1 MTQQADRPA
10 AAATGNAQAAV
21 SGGQAAEVPGL
32 TAVIWRRCAELSY
45 EQLPADVIMVAK
57 QCLIDWLGV
66 TMAGYQEPVAQIIRA
81 EMAAQ
86 GGNPQ
91 AAVVGGPARMSAY
104 QAAVVN
110 GTTAHAL
117 DYDDVLESM
126 LGHPSAPI
134 YAAVLAL
141 AEAGQRSGRECLTAF
156 VAGVEAASALGRLT
170 SPSHYQRGF
179 HTTGTIG
186 SVGAAA
192 ACARLLGLD
201 GAAGRTALGIGATQA
216 AGLKAVFGT
225 MSKPFHAGKAAGN
238 GVLAASLAQRG
249 MSSSPQI
256 IEAYR
261 GFAPTMSDGP
271 YEAALD
277 GWASAFD
284 IRDILFKYHASCYHT
299 HSAIEGMLSLRGGG
313 LDPASVE
320 HIELRVTPTLLG
332 TCAIPEPATGLEG
345 KFSLRFAAALALADG
360 EASERCFTDAM
371 VARPDLIALRDRVEL
386 IVDDTLTEEFATQV
400 SVTTG
405 QGARLIACVNVG
417 LPAPGDGL
425 GRQGERL
432 AAKFRVLAGPRA
444 GAAGCEEIL
453 DTVANLEAPGSA
465 ARLARLVAVD
475 DPA

>member
-1 MTQQADRPA
+1 MSEQADR
-10 AAATGNAQAAV
+10 AAV
-21 SGGQAAEVPGL
+21 LAHEDAAETDAPRL
-32 TAVIWRRCAELSY
+32 TAAIWRRCTALTY
-45 EQLPADVIMVAK
+45 EDLPADVVTVAK
-57 QCLIDWLGV
+57 QCLTDWLGV
-66 TMAGYQEPVAQIIRA
+66 IFAGYQEPVAQIIRA

-86 GGNPQ
+86 GGSPQ

-104 QAAVVN
+104 QAAIVN

-141 AEAGQRSGRECLTAF
+141 AEAGQRSGRDCLTAF

-179 HTTGTIG
+179 HTTGTIA

-201 GAAGRTALGIGATQA
+201 GPAGRTALGIGATQA

-238 GVLAASLAQRG
+238 GVLAACLARRG
-249 MSSSPQI
+249 MSSSPEI

-261 GFAPTMSDGP
+261 GFATTMSDGP
-271 YEAALD
+271 HEAALD
-277 GWASAFD
+277 GWAESFD
-284 IRDILFKYHASCYHT
+284 VRNVLFKYHASCYHT
-299 HSAIEGMLSLRGGG
+299 HSAIEGMLCLRDAG
-313 LDPASVE
+313 LDPASVRRV
-320 HIELRVTPTLLG
+320 ELRIMPTLLG

-360 EASERCFTDAM
+360 EASERCFTDEM

-386 IVDDTLTEEFATQV
+386 VMDDSLTEEFATEV
-400 SVTTG
+400 TVTTDRG
-405 QGARLIACVNVG
+405 TPLRACVNMG
-417 LPAPGDGL
+417 LPAPADGL
-425 GRQGERL
+425 ERQGQRL
-432 AAKFRVLAGPRA
+432 AAKFRSLVVPRV
-444 GAAGCEEIL
+444 GEGVCEEIL
-453 DTVANLEAPGSA
+453 DTVASLEAPGSV
-465 ARLARLVAVD
+465 ARLARLVAIGS
-475 DPA
+475 AG